1 MNTEKRDSERFLDPQ
16 VVSRLSNMA
25 LRARLIVEGFIAGI
39 HRSPYHG
46 FSAEFSEYRRYI
58 PGESTRQI
66 DWKLFARTDRYYIRI
81 FEDETNLRCSLI
93 IDRSGSMGFGSG
105 DITKLDYAS
114 LLGAA
119 LSYLMIRQ
127 RDAVGLTLFDEE
139 ITLMTPH
146 RSVKSHLHHILR
158 ELGGVKP
165 GAGTGISSALGEV
178 AERIN
183 RRGLVVVIS
192 DLMDDP
198 DEVLQ
203 TLKRFRSRGHEALV
217 FHVLDPMEL
226 NLDYS
231 REVQFEDMETGETI
245 RTQPWFLETEYARKV
260 NDWTRRLE
268 IECRDSGIDYNL
280 LSLASTFDEA
290 LVAYLNKR
298 KKMN

>member
-1 MNTEKRDSERFLDPQ
+1 MRDSEKFLDPR

-66 DWKLFARTDRYYIRI
+66 DWKLYARTDRYYIRI
-81 FEDETNLRCSLI
+81 FEDETNLRCSVV

-105 DITKLDYAS
+105 GITKLEYAA

-139 ITLMTPH
+139 INMMTPH

-158 ELGGVKP
+158 ELGEVTP
-165 GAGTGISSALGEV
+165 GRRTGIAGALGSV
-178 AERIN
+178 AERIR

-192 DLMDDP
+192 DLMDEPGD
-198 DEVLQ
+198 VLA
-203 TLKRFRSRGHEALV
+203 TLKRFRIRGHEALV

-226 NLDYS
+226 NLHYNK
-231 REVQFEDMETGETI
+231 EVKFVDMETEETI
-245 RTQPWFLETEYARKV
+245 RAQPWFLEAEYSRRV
-260 NDWTRRLE
+260 GEWTRRLE
-268 IECRDSGIDYNL
+268 IECKDSGIDYNL
-280 LSLASTFDEA
+280 LSLDTTFDEA
-290 LVAYLNKR
+290 LIAYLNKR

>member
-1 MNTEKRDSERFLDPQ
+1 MEGRGQNSERFLDPQ

-81 FEDETNLRCSLI
+81 FEDETNLRCSVI

-105 DITKLDYAS
+105 DITKLEYAA

-139 ITLMTPH
+139 INLMTPH
-146 RSVKSHLHHILR
+146 RSVRSHLHQILR
-158 ELGGVKP
+158 ELGGVTP
-165 GAGTGISSALGEV
+165 GAGTGISSALGYV
-178 AERIN
+178 AERIK

-192 DLMDDP
+192 DLMDEP
-198 DEVLQ
+198 GEVIR
-203 TLKRFRSRGHEALV
+203 TLKRFRIRGHEALV
-217 FHVLDPMEL
+217 FHILDPMEL
-226 NLDYS
+226 NLDYG
-231 REVQFEDMETGETI
+231 REVQFVDMETEESI
-245 RTQPWFLETEYARKV
+245 RTQPWFLEGEYSRRVAG
-260 NDWTRRLE
+260 WTRRLE
-268 IECRDSGIDYNL
+268 IECKDSGIDYNL
-280 LSLASTFDEA
+280 LSLESTFDQA

>member
-1 MNTEKRDSERFLDPQ
+1 MPGRRSESAKFLDPR

-58 PGESTRQI
+58 PGESIKQI
-66 DWKLFARTDRYYIRI
+66 DWKLFAKTDRYYLKV
-81 FEDETNLRCSLI
+81 FEDETNLRGSVI

-105 DITKLDYAS
+105 EITKLEYAA

-119 LSYLMIRQ
+119 LTYLMIRQ

-146 RSVKSHLHHILR
+146 RSVRSHLHHLLG
-158 ELGGVKP
+158 ELGRVQP
-165 GAGTGISSALGEV
+165 GRRTGISRSLGNV
-178 AERIN
+178 AERIK
-183 RRGLVVVIS
+183 RRGLVIVIS
-192 DLMDDP
+192 DLMD
-198 DEVLQ
+198 EASGVIEA
-203 TLKRFRSRGHEALV
+203 LKRFRLNGHEALV
-217 FHVLDPMEL
+217 FHILDPMEIRL
-226 NLDYS
+226 NYKK
-231 REVQFEDMETGETI
+231 EVQFVDMETGRTI
-245 RTQPWFLETEYARKV
+245 RAQPWFLEEEYRKRV
-260 NDWTRRLE
+260 DRWTRNLE
-268 IECRDSGIDYNL
+268 IECKDNGIDYNL
-280 LSLASTFDEA
+280 ISSEAPFDEA